1 MGRTQTPLSAKQ
13 TLLLILLPML
23 GTVLCHRLYLH
34 LVRVQHIYPAGY
46 LLHHLYTGALIEIP
60 AAFVL
65 AFGTRNRLVASVAL
79 AALGIGS
86 GMVLDEVVYL
96 VATQASDDDYVS
108 AVSLIGSIIF
118 TSLATMLLL
127 VLYRLHPDN
136 VGESSRM
143 DDPKEARP

>member
-23 GTVLCHRLYLH
+23 ATVLCHRLYLH

-108 AVSLIGSIIF
+108 AVSLIGSIVF
-118 TSLATMLLL
+118 TGLATMLLL

-136 VGESSRM
+136 SGECDM
-143 DDPKEARP
+143 TDDRKEARP